1 MDLGLKGKV
10 AIVTGAG
17 SQKGYGKGAAMTLAR
32 EGCDLVVADIDIEG
46 AEKTAEEIK
55 NLGRNAMPIKVDVT
69 DSNQVKEMV
78 KASLERFGRIDIL
91 INNAGAGTD
100 PKLFIEKSEE
110 EWDKDLDLNLKGVLL
125 CTKAVLPQ
133 MIERKYGKIVNISSI
148 GAKLPSPQASI
159 YAAAKTGVVGFTR
172 ALAVE
177 VIESGINVNCIA
189 PGFGRTNFI
198 RNIPEELLDRFEAE
212 MPSKRAN
219 TPDDIAYAV
228 AFLVSDVSRNIL
240 GQNISVDGGAS
251 MI

>member
-1 MDLGLKGKV
+1 MDLGLKDKV

-17 SQKGYGKGAAMTLAR
+17 SQKGYGKGTALTLAR
-32 EGCDLVVADIDIEG
+32 EGCDIVVVDIDIEG
-46 AEKTAEEIK
+46 AEKTSEEIK
-55 NLGRNAMPIKVDVT
+55 NLGRGAIPIKVDVT
-69 DSNQVKEMV
+69 NSDQVQEMV
-78 KASLERFGRIDIL
+78 KAALKRFGRIDIL

-100 PKLFIEKSEE
+100 PKPFIEKTEQD
-110 EWDKDLDLNLKGVLL
+110 WDKDLDLNLRGVLV

-133 MIERKYGKIVNISSI
+133 MIKRKQGKIVNISSI
-148 GAKLPSPQASI
+148 AAKLPSPQASI

-189 PGFGRTNFI
+189 PGLGRTNFVK
-198 RNIPEELLDRFEAE
+198 NIPGELLDRFENE

-219 TPDDIAYAV
+219 TPDDIANAV
-228 AFLVSDVSRNIL
+228 AFLVSDVSRNII